1 MKKKLPQKLPQK
13 AGFNLLQWKFER
25 QCLMHGSHEATTEIA
40 QRPREKEGLPP
51 GGESNMK
58 LFMWGCRAADQLG
71 REKLYYL
78 PNRFGLRYDSVLR
91 L

>member
-1 MKKKLPQKLPQK
+1 
-13 AGFNLLQWKFER
+13 
-25 QCLMHGSHEATTEIA
+25 
-40 QRPREKEGLPP
+40 
-51 GGESNMK
+51 MK
-58 LFMWGCRAADQLG
+58 LFMWGFRAADQLG